1 MIAKEMI
8 QDYSIREVCV
18 DCKHLYE
25 SYEYDYEFDEEVHYF
40 LCDKKECVRCH
51 FDPDLEHYCDKKVIG
66 TNDVFDEKENK
77 KWEEETIQK
86 IKQFYKRSICPYCE
100 HTCHYSFTEE
110 RYKQEINDVLSEIK
124 HGTCILKIE

>member
-40 LCDKKECVRCH
+40 LCD
-51 FDPDLEHYCDKKVIG
+51 CDDWWG
-66 TNDVFDEKENK
+66 TEMVGK
-77 KWEEETIQK
+77 KWT
-86 IKQFYKRSICPYCE
+86 
-100 HTCHYSFTEE
+100 TEE
-110 RYKQEINDVLSEIK
+110 IYSEVCDV
-124 HGTCILKIE
+124 IEQLIRLN